1 MSEVQFS
8 HFFDE
13 LLTWSAQPV
22 ALDIRHQ
29 EHSGETSATRRES
42 LLAKVRSRLTDSG
55 PPCGTGEIPED
66 DEEPVHCGG
75 DLPGQVTE
83 WVGQ

>member
-66 DEEPVHCGG
+66 DEEPVDYGG
-75 DLPGQVTE
+75 DLPGQLTE
-83 WVGQ
+83 RAGQ